1 MTHKEEIMQMLENRT
16 EIGFEKAIHNALQN
30 FKSDDEIRKSIL
42 LDSIISNC
50 YKTYKDLVVDI
61 QKQISEDIPL
71 EELTIIVENI
81 TNEKR
86 YKYLNEPKT
95 TVDSKALTNVNI
107 DIMSKIAV
115 ENFIKNNFEI
125 FIKLKNNEKLD
136 MHEFLVLS
144 RFLELEKTQE
154 PLLGIDLENNVN
166 MDMVILGGA
175 LNEMEN
181 KADFFFKRAIPFI
194 EVDKKII
201 LKIIDFGLK
210 LEDYDYTPHLYKLR
224 SDCKKE
230 LKLYNEAL
238 KDIDKA
244 IQLISEVDWKKEDYY
259 DDFIS
264 KKSEIENLLDS
275 TEIVCTSLE
284 YKDENIE
291 MSVHPDTY
299 LIDKKTNT
307 KLKLKNTKGIA
318 IFPKYSQMINGT
330 FTLYFDKLPTACK
343 SFSLVE
349 EDPEGDGMLIENI
362 RRTDSVFY
370 KIEI

>member
-1 MTHKEEIMQMLENRT
+1 MIHKEELIQLLQNKIEV
-16 EIGFEKAIHNALQN
+16 GFENAIQIALQN
-30 FKSDDEIRKSIL
+30 FDSDDEIMQGIL
-42 LDSIISNC
+42 INSIISKC
-50 YKTYKDLVVDI
+50 YKIHKESVVDI
-61 QKQISEDIPL
+61 QKQISINIPL
-71 EELTIIVENI
+71 EELIAIVENI
-81 TNEKR
+81 SDEKR
-86 YKYLNEPKT
+86 SKYLNEPKT
-95 TVDSKALTNVNI
+95 TLDLKKLTNINI
-107 DIMSKIAV
+107 DIMSKNAV

-125 FIKLKNNEKLD
+125 FRKLKNKQKIE
-136 MHEFLVLS
+136 MHEFFDLS
-144 RFLELEKTQE
+144 RFLELEKTQK
-154 PLLGIDLENNVN
+154 PMLGIDLENNVN

-181 KADFFFKRAIPFI
+181 KAKFFFKRAIPFI

-210 LEDYDYTPHLYKLR
+210 LEDYDYTPHFYELS

-230 LKLYNEAL
+230 LNLYNEAL
-238 KDIDKA
+238 KDIDTA

-259 DDFIS
+259 DDYIS

-275 TEIVCTSLE
+275 TEIVCISLE

-299 LIDKKTNT
+299 LIDQKTNT
-307 KLKLKNTKGIA
+307 KLKLKNTKGIS
-318 IFPKYSQMINGT
+318 IFPKYSQMINGA
-330 FTLYFDKLPTACK
+330 FTLYFNKLPTACK

>member
-1 MTHKEEIMQMLENRT
+1 MAHKEEIMQMLENRI
-16 EIGFEKAIHNALQN
+16 EIGFEKAIQTALQN
-30 FKSDDEIRKSIL
+30 LKSDDEILKGTL
-42 LDSIISNC
+42 LYSVIGKC
-50 YKTYKDLVVDI
+50 YKTYNEMVLNA
-61 QKQISEDIPL
+61 QKQISINIPI
-71 EELTIIVENI
+71 EELTTIVENI

-107 DIMSKIAV
+107 DIMSKNAI
-115 ENFIKNNFEI
+115 ENFIKNNFAI
-125 FIKLKNNEKLD
+125 FIKLKNKQKLA

-144 RFLELEKTQE
+144 RFLELEKTQK
-154 PLLGIDLENNVN
+154 PMLGIDSENNVN

-181 KADFFFKRAIPFI
+181 KAEFFFKRAIPFI

-210 LEDYDYTPHLYKLR
+210 LEDYDYTPHFYELS

-230 LKLYNEAL
+230 LNLYDEAL

-259 DDFIS
+259 DDYIS

-275 TEIVCTSLE
+275 TEIVCTFLE

-299 LIDKKTNT
+299 LIDQKTNT
-307 KLKLKNTKGIA
+307 KLKLKNTKGIS
-318 IFPKYSQMINGT
+318 IFPKYSQMINGA
-330 FTLYFDKLPTACK
+330 FTLYFDKLPTSCK

-370 KIEI
+370 KIKI